1 MSGDGVFIPKKPL
14 PKTGIKKNQGT
25 ITLIKPKIM
34 PLKSEILSNIIED
47 NINVFNSIY
56 NDFENKCIE
65 SDFNLLKNKNSHTKL
80 DLFNVI
86 VNSLDFKKPNSN

>member
-1 MSGDGVFIPKKPL
+1 
-14 PKTGIKKNQGT
+14 
-25 ITLIKPKIM
+25 M

-47 NINVFNSIY
+47 NINMFNSIY

-65 SDFNLLKNKNSHTKL
+65 SDFNLLKNKNSYTKS

-86 VNSLDFKKPNSN
+86 VNSLDFKKPNSD